1 MMTKNV
7 FSNVSP
13 ALTSGYHGTDRAKQN
28 IKQWV
33 IGFCALSLVT
43 DDGEMHFDGI
53 YVHGYS
59 SKEEHK
65 ITVGWLGQLWT
76 ENVHDLALEDLLV
89 VAQLNCRRLFVGK
102 QYFWR
107 IKTYFMNTQILN
119 HKNKP
124 K

>member
-1 MMTKNV
+1 MVTKNV

-33 IGFCALSLVT
+33 IDFCALSFVT
-43 DDGEMHFDGI
+43 DNGEMRFDGI

-65 ITVGWLGQLWT
+65 ITVGWLGQLWS
-76 ENVHDLALEDLLV
+76 ENVHDLALLTPILIPMG
-89 VAQLNCRRLFVGK
+89 LCRSYLQDCRGSTDK
-102 QYFWR
+102 HS
-107 IKTYFMNTQILN
+107 N
-119 HKNKP
+119 
-124 K
+124 